1 MRVMETPEEGA
12 ALGDSA
18 MSRSKP
24 AWPAWLR
31 TVAAAL
37 AIWGLIGYGLRSLVA
52 SGTIPPFGL
61 KGSMAFDSMILLLL
75 AAWGRRRLSVSVDG
89 GGRRSSARRST
100 LVGAAA
106 GAAVAAGNFALNMGL
121 LKAQGGSPAPMGAAA
136 SALWQG
142 GLEPLQIAGVALLL
156 AVIVPVVEEL
166 FFRGFIQGGLR
177 QDHPRWAIAA
187 SALVFANY
195 HAASLW
201 SPAPLILG
209 LTLAWLYEHEGNLA
223 APMSC
228 HIVNNAAAV
237 LAMLLWRA

>member
-1 MRVMETPEEGA
+1 MRVMKMPEEGA
-12 ALGDSA
+12 AHGGSA
-18 MSRSKP
+18 VSRSKSV
-24 AWPAWLR
+24 WPAWLR
-31 TVAAAL
+31 TAAAAL
-37 AIWGLIGYGLRSLVA
+37 AIWGLIGYGIRWLVV

-75 AAWGRRRLSVSVDG
+75 AAWGRRRLGVRAG
-89 GGRRSSARRST
+89 GGRLSSVRRSV
-100 LVGAAA
+100 LIGATA
-106 GAAVAAGNFALNMGL
+106 GVAVAAGNFALNLVL
-121 LKAQGGSPAPMGAAA
+121 LKARGGGPAPMGAAA

-142 GLEPLQIAGVALLL
+142 GLAPLQIAGVAMLL
-156 AVIVPVVEEL
+156 AVIGPIVEEL

-177 QDHPRWAIAA
+177 PSHPRWAIAA

-223 APMSC
+223 APISC
-228 HIVNNAAAV
+228 HIVNNAAAI
-237 LAMLLWRA
+237 LAMLFWRA